1 MVDETYGYF
10 ILVVMDEYLGS
21 VLDGLVVDGIE
32 VQSLKRKVKEAK
44 EQWIMK
50 QDRWQLNEFY
60 LGLQPFHDELR
71 HCVDEFKNELKR
83 TLGFSPHQYCFVNV

>member
-32 VQSLKRKVKEAK
+32 VQSLERKVKEAK
-44 EQWIMK
+44 VK
-50 QDRWQLNEFY
+50 
-60 LGLQPFHDELR
+60 G
-71 HCVDEFKNELKR
+71 KR
-83 TLGFSPHQYCFVNV
+83 PK

>member
-1 MVDETYGYF
+1 MVDETNGYF

-44 EQWIMK
+44 EQWIMS
-50 QDRWQLNEFY
+50 RIGGN
-60 LGLQPFHDELR
+60 
-71 HCVDEFKNELKR
+71 
-83 TLGFSPHQYCFVNV
+83 SMSSI